1 MTNGKLRFVER
12 QETDVWQRKKDLR
25 SYMKRR
31 RSDNE
36 NRDVKETL
44 LIDNVLRLLEC
55 DFSKTNGAGT
65 RLNVMVYLSFSSE
78 ARTDKL
84 IETLREKGAT
94 LYAPRVEGKE
104 ITAVAIGEDYTLSA
118 LGKREPVGKKYDGE
132 IDVVITPLLAV
143 DTQGNRLGYGGG
155 YYDRFFDKY
164 PNARR
169 VGYCYDFQV
178 LKNVPHTD
186 SDKRLQYIITDKRTI
201 VCTDKT

>member
-55 DFSKTNGAGT
+55 DLSKTNGAGT

-94 LYAPRVEGKE
+94 LYAPRVEDEE

-118 LGKREPVGKKYDGE
+118 LGIREPVGEKYDGE

-155 YYDRFFDKY
+155 YYDKFFDKY

-178 LKNVPHTD
+178 LQNVPHTD
-186 SDKRLQYIITDKRTI
+186 SDKRLQYIITDKRII

>member
-55 DFSKTNGAGT
+55 DLSKTNGAGT

-118 LGKREPVGKKYDGE
+118 LGIREPVGEKYDGE

-155 YYDRFFDKY
+155 YYDKFFDKY

-178 LKNVPHTD
+178 LQNVPHTD
-186 SDKRLQYIITDKRTI
+186 SDKRLQYIITDKRII

>member
-44 LIDNVLRLLEC
+44 LIDNVVRLLEC
-55 DFSKTNGAGT
+55 DLSKTNGAGT

-118 LGKREPVGKKYDGE
+118 LGIREPVGEKYDGE

-155 YYDRFFDKY
+155 YYDKFFDKY

>member
-44 LIDNVLRLLEC
+44 LIDNVVRLLEC
-55 DFSKTNGAGT
+55 DLSKTNGAGT

-78 ARTDKL
+78 AGTDKL

-118 LGKREPVGKKYDGE
+118 LGIREPVGEKYDGE

>member
-1 MTNGKLRFVER
+1 MTNGKLHFVER

-44 LIDNVLRLLEC
+44 LIDNVLRLLER
-55 DFSKTNGAGT
+55 DLSKISGAGT
-65 RLNVMVYLSFSSE
+65 RLSVMVYLSFSSE

-118 LGKREPVGKKYDGE
+118 LGIREPVGKKYDGE

-186 SDKRLQYIITDKRTI
+186 SDKWLQYIITDKRTI

>member
-44 LIDNVLRLLEC
+44 LIDNVLRLLER
-55 DFSKTNGAGT
+55 DLSKTNGAGT

-118 LGKREPVGKKYDGE
+118 LGIREPVGKKYDGE

-186 SDKRLQYIITDKRTI
+186 SDKWLQYIITDKRTI

>member
-1 MTNGKLRFVER
+1 MTNGKLRFVEK
-12 QETDVWQRKKDLR
+12 QETDVWQRKKDMRLR
-25 SYMKRR
+25 MKRR

-36 NRDVKETL
+36 NRDVKENL
-44 LIDNVLRLLEC
+44 LIENVLRLLEP
-55 DFSKTNGAGT
+55 DLSKISGAGT

-84 IETLREKGAT
+84 IETLQKQGAT
-94 LYAPRVEGKE
+94 VYAPRVENKE

-118 LGKREPVGKKYDGE
+118 WGIREPVGETYDGE
-132 IDVVITPLLAV
+132 MDVVITPLLAA

-155 YYDRFFDKY
+155 YYDRFFNKDT
-164 PNARR
+164 NARR

-178 LKNVPHTD
+178 LQNVPHTD
-186 SDKRLQYIITDKRTI
+186 SDQRLQYIITDKRII

>member
-44 LIDNVLRLLEC
+44 LIDNVLRLLER
-55 DFSKTNGAGT
+55 DLSKTNGAGT

-118 LGKREPVGKKYDGE
+118 LGIREPVGEKYDGE

-164 PNARR
+164 PNACR

>member
-44 LIDNVLRLLEC
+44 LIDNVLRLLER
-55 DFSKTNGAGT
+55 DLSKISGAGT
-65 RLNVMVYLSFSSE
+65 RLSVMVYLSFSSE

-118 LGKREPVGKKYDGE
+118 LGIREPVGKKYDGE

>member
-44 LIDNVLRLLEC
+44 LIDNVLRLLER
-55 DFSKTNGAGT
+55 DLSKTNGAGT
-65 RLNVMVYLSFSSE
+65 RLNVMAYLSFSSE

-104 ITAVAIGEDYTLSA
+104 ITVVAIGEDYTLSA
-118 LGKREPVGKKYDGE
+118 LGIREPVGEKYDGE

>member
-36 NRDVKETL
+36 NRDVKEIL
-44 LIDNVLRLLEC
+44 LIDNVVRLLEC
-55 DFSKTNGAGT
+55 DLSKTNGAGT

-118 LGKREPVGKKYDGE
+118 LGIREPVGKKYDGE

>member
-44 LIDNVLRLLEC
+44 LIDNVLRLLER
-55 DFSKTNGAGT
+55 DLSKTNGAGT

-118 LGKREPVGKKYDGE
+118 LGIREPVGEKYDGE

>member
-44 LIDNVLRLLEC
+44 LIDNVLRLLER
-55 DFSKTNGAGT
+55 DLSKTNGAGT

-78 ARTDKL
+78 AGTDKL

-118 LGKREPVGKKYDGE
+118 LGIREPVGEKYDGE